1 MKKSRFSLVRNDAA
15 MDALVSQTDHQTLAV
30 WAKACAGRVL
40 HYFEDQYPNDRR
52 PQQAL
57 DTLQAWIDTGVFR
70 MAVIRKASLDSHAA
84 AREVGED
91 NPARSA
97 ARAAG
102 QAVATAHVITHAPG
116 AAIYAQ
122 QAIHRRDLGR
132 QLVKREGEVGV
143 EVHHQSLALLAAR
156 GADRA
161 EGARDD
167 GFKLVHIAGPRVG
180 AKQEQGFWIPRP
192 HAFAPRLRP
201 RLGSFLD
208 ESLDAPRSFP
218 KRRESKGDSGEGFGA
233 SRIKS
238 REDVQL
244 AFVSGSRNETD
255 PRSTESIGS
264 AILNPV
270 LHVALHGNRQLIE
283 VFEPNR
289 LTSSIAGRL
298 GGADFFKEFPGR
310 ADVLCADVDESRP
323 GAA

>member
-122 QAIHRRDLGR
+122 QAIHRATNAAAADAAVTSERDWQYQHL
-132 QLVKREGEVGV
+132 
-143 EVHHQSLALLAAR
+143 LALR
-156 GADRA
+156 NKRA
-161 EGARDD
+161 E
-167 GFKLVHIAGPRVG
+167 
-180 AKQEQGFWIPRP
+180 
-192 HAFAPRLRP
+192 
-201 RLGSFLD
+201 S
-208 ESLDAPRSFP
+208 
-218 KRRESKGDSGEGFGA
+218 
-233 SRIKS
+233 
-238 REDVQL
+238 
-244 AFVSGSRNETD
+244 
-255 PRSTESIGS
+255 
-264 AILNPV
+264 
-270 LHVALHGNRQLIE
+270 
-283 VFEPNR
+283 
-289 LTSSIAGRL
+289 
-298 GGADFFKEFPGR
+298 
-310 ADVLCADVDESRP
+310 
-323 GAA
+323 